1 MEELIMHLF
10 DLFGTMI
17 FAITGAVM
25 GVRCKLDFLGVV
37 VFACT
42 VGVGG
47 GMLRDMLLGATPVA
61 AYTNEV
67 YLIICICTGV
77 IMFFISPKVVG
88 RWRIIMFCDAIG
100 LGVFTALGVAKGAMY
115 GVGPVG
121 QILSGVLGAV
131 GGGVIRDVLARR
143 VPAVLT
149 SDFYATASLIGGVV
163 YVLLE
168 QTSVSFFVRFFVCL
182 AIVITL
188 RVLAIKFNMSLPKAG
203 HWHDPSH
210 VPTKGQGPMPERKK
224 PAEGEQTD
232 EV

>member
-1 MEELIMHLF
+1 MHLF

-25 GVRCKLDFLGVV
+25 GVRCKLDFFGVI

-61 AYTNEV
+61 AYTNEI
-67 YLIICICTGV
+67 YLVICICTGV
-77 IMFFISPKVVG
+77 VMFFLAPKVVG

-100 LGVFTALGVAKGAMY
+100 LGVFTALGVAKGALY
-115 GVGPVG
+115 GVGAVG

-131 GGGVIRDVLARR
+131 GGGVIRDVLARKI
-143 VPAVLT
+143 PAVLT
-149 SDFYATASLIGGVV
+149 SDFYATASVIGGII

-168 QTSVSFFVRFFVCL
+168 RTDVSFFIRFFVCVVV
-182 AIVITL
+182 VITL
-188 RVLAIKFNMSLPKAG
+188 RVIAIKFNVSLPKAG
-203 HWHDPSH
+203 HWRDPSL
-210 VPTKGQGPMPERKK
+210 VPTRGQSPMPHRDGVDASSRKD
-224 PAEGEQTD
+224 ALSQ
-232 EV
+232 

>member
-1 MEELIMHLF
+1 MYLF

-25 GVRCKLDFLGVV
+25 GVRCKFDFLGVI

-121 QILSGVLGAV
+121 QILSGVLSAV
-131 GGGVIRDVLARR
+131 GGGVIRDIMARR
-143 VPAVLT
+143 IPAVLT
-149 SDFYATASLIGGVV
+149 SDFYATASLIGGLI

-168 QTSVSFFVRFFVCL
+168 LTPVSFFVRFFICL
-182 AIVITL
+182 GTVITL
-188 RVLAIKFNMSLPKAG
+188 RLLAIKFNMSLPKAR
-203 HWHDPSH
+203 HWQDPSK
-210 VPTKGQGPMPERKK
+210 VPTRGQAPMPPRIDPMKDVLD
-224 PAEGEQTD
+224 D
-232 EV
+232 EVASE

>member
-1 MEELIMHLF
+1 MHLF

-25 GVRCKLDFLGVV
+25 GVRCKFDFLGVV

-47 GMLRDMLLGATPVA
+47 GMLRDVLLGATPVA

-77 IMFFISPKVVG
+77 VMFFIAPKVIG

-100 LGVFTALGVAKGAMY
+100 LGVFTALGAAKGAQY

-121 QILSGVLGAV
+121 QILSGVLSAV

-149 SDFYATASLIGGVV
+149 SDFYATASLIGGLI
-163 YVLLE
+163 YVLME
-168 QTSVSFFVRFFVCL
+168 QTPISFFVRFFVCL
-182 AIVITL
+182 ITVTTL
-188 RVLAIKFNMSLPKAG
+188 RVLAIQFNVSLPKAG
-203 HWHDPSH
+203 HWQDPSQ
-210 VPTKGQGPMPERKK
+210 VPTKGQDPMPPREDDR
-224 PAEGEQTD
+224 
-232 EV
+232 

>member
-1 MEELIMHLF
+1 MHLF
-10 DLFGTMI
+10 DLFGTMV

-25 GVRCKLDFLGVV
+25 AVRLRLDFLGVI

-61 AYTNEV
+61 AYTNET
-67 YLIICICTGV
+67 YIILCIITGIV
-77 IMFFISPKVVG
+77 MFFISPKVVG

-149 SDFYATASLIGGVV
+149 SDFYATASLVGGVV
-163 YVLLE
+163 YILLE
-168 QTSVSFFVRFFVCL
+168 LTSMSFFLRFIICL
-182 AIVITL
+182 LTVTSLRIIAIIFHV
-188 RVLAIKFNMSLPKAG
+188 SLPKAG
-203 HWHDPSH
+203 SWKDPSK
-210 VPTKGQGPMPERKK
+210 VPTGGQAPMP
-224 PAEGEQTD
+224 PDWND
-232 EV
+232 EA